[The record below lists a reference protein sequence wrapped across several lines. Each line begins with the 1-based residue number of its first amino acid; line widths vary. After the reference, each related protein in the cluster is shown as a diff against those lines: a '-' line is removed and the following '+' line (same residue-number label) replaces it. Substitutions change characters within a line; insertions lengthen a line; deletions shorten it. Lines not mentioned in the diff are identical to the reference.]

1 MLDSKVAE
9 LTDGLIQTQFTER
22 RQLLQEEF
30 LRVAQELTGR
40 GNLHTSAHVL
50 RVAEVCRREMEIR
63 AWIVHNV
70 HLRVLSQLGVDP
82 YPELSGDLKNRLSF
96 FVSLGDDYARAP
108 NELAQRLGLQSHP
121 DYRMHETREH
131 ILAKLG
137 TEIDLF
143 VEGLVRCMQQHGAT
157 AEGSS
162 TFHFHSA
169 VGAVQTGH
177 GSTANVVQHIGTQE
191 RETLLQALAVVKDA
205 LSKLPDTA
213 GASKAEIVEMVE
225 DAHAEIQ
232 KPAPNRIKMASI
244 LTTIG
249 DTIRVLGSMNSAYQS
264 LKIALLPYGL
274 TLP

>member
-1 MLDSKVAE
+1 
-9 LTDGLIQTQFTER
+9 
-22 RQLLQEEF
+22 
-30 LRVAQELTGR
+30 
-40 GNLHTSAHVL
+40 
-50 RVAEVCRREMEIR
+50 
-63 AWIVHNV
+63 
-70 HLRVLSQLGVDP
+70 
-82 YPELSGDLKNRLSF
+82 
-96 FVSLGDDYARAP
+96 
-108 NELAQRLGLQSHP
+108 
-121 DYRMHETREH
+121 MHEAREH
-131 ILAKLG
+131 VFAKIG

-143 VEGLVRCMQQHGAT
+143 VEGLVRRIQQQPGT
-157 AEGSS
+157 SEGSS

-177 GSTANVVQHIGTQE
+177 GSTTNVVQHIGTQE
-191 RETLLQALAVVKDA
+191 RETLLKALALVKDA
-205 LSKLPDTA
+205 LSKLPDTS
-213 GASKAEIVEMVE
+213 GVSKTEIVEVVE